1 MTCALYS
8 RSNDDFVWGTDWNT
22 CHYSM
27 KRPGVALKSLNLI
40 NLVQQDQVWM
50 CVRFAVNN
58 VFLVCSTGL
67 FMVNMWPWSTEL
79 FFFAPSE
86 SRFSNSL
93 KSAKY
98 CLNKP
103 YINRKIYSAFRWCIN
118 LNWKKMTLMTG
129 FVVQTHIWYMLWY
142 DLYSK
147 SNANFVSRTDRNI
160 VALKSH
166 LSIFKCTNFEYTE
179 DVQ

>member
-1 MTCALYS
+1 MTCSLYS
-8 RSNDDFVWGTDWNT
+8 KSNDNFVWGTDWNT

-27 KRPGVALKSLNLI
+27 TRPGVALKSLNLI

-58 VFLVCSTGL
+58 VFGL
-67 FMVNMWPWSTEL
+67 FHRTIYGKYVTLEHRT

-86 SRFSNSL
+86 SRFSNSP

-147 SNANFVSRTDRNI
+147 SNANFVSGQ
-160 VALKSH
+160 
-166 LSIFKCTNFEYTE
+166 TE
-179 DVQ
+179 I